1 MSTKLLNLA
10 VEAKNFG
17 PLRVIKGVHFDV
29 RSGEIVSL
37 VGPSGCGKSTLL
49 RIVAGLD
56 GDYSGKVFVNGDKPR
71 LHSRDVGFIFQE
83 PRLLPWLKVADNVGF
98 DLGRGGGKHPRVH
111 ELLAEVGLA
120 DFADAFPKE
129 LSGGMA
135 QRAAIARG
143 LFTQPALLLLDEP
156 FSAVDAFTRM
166 RLQELLLSIAARHA
180 TTLLLV
186 THDVN
191 EAVYLS
197 DRVLVFSSNPGRI
210 SGEITV
216 DVARDRDRRDP
227 RLARLE
233 GEVLTLLNGGEAR
246 FRDYLDIS
254 EELASK
260 APVREPIQL
269 NTFSFAI

>member
-83 PRLLPWLKVADNVGF
+83 PRLLPWLTVADNVGF

-120 DFADAFPKE
+120 DFSNAFPKE

-216 DVARDRDRRDP
+216 DVARNRDRRDP

>member
-1 MSTKLLNLA
+1 MSETLIDLA
-10 VEAKNFG
+10 VEAKDFATH
-17 PLRVIKGVHFDV
+17 RVIDHVSIDV
-29 RSGEIVSL
+29 RRGEAVSL

-56 GDYSGKVFVNGDKPR
+56 TEYSGKVLVNGAKPR

-83 PRLLPWLKVADNVGF
+83 PRLLPWLSVADNVGF
-98 DLGRGGGKHPRVH
+98 DLGRGGGKHPRVC
-111 ELLAEVGLA
+111 ELLGEVGLA
-120 DFADAFPKE
+120 DFANAYPKQ

-143 LFTQPALLLLDEP
+143 LFTQPLLLLLDEP

-166 RLQELLLSIAARHA
+166 RLQELLLSIAARHG

-197 DRVLVFSSNPGRI
+197 DRVLVLSSNPGRI
-210 SGEITV
+210 SGGITV
-216 DVARDRDRRDP
+216 NIPRPRDRRDP
-227 RLARLE
+227 RLVKCE
-233 GEVLTLLNGGEAR
+233 SDVLTLLNDGESR
-246 FRDYLDIS
+246 FLDYLDIGA
-254 EELASK
+254 EVAST
-260 APVREPIQL
+260 PRPLEPINL
-269 NTFSFAI
+269 ATFAFAL

>member
-1 MSTKLLNLA
+1 MSTNLLNLA
-10 VEAKNFG
+10 VKAKSFG
-17 PLRVIKGVHFDV
+17 PLRVIDRVDFDV
-29 RSGEIVSL
+29 RRGEIVSL

-56 GDYSGKVFVNGDKPR
+56 ADYTGAVQVKGQKPQ

-83 PRLLPWLKVADNVGF
+83 SRLLPWLTVGDNVGF
-98 DLGRGGGKHPRVH
+98 DLGRGGGRHPRVK
-111 ELLAEVGLA
+111 ELLAEVGLS
-120 DFADAFPKE
+120 DFADAYPKQ

-166 RLQELLLSIAARHA
+166 RLQELLLAVAARHA
-180 TTLLLV
+180 TTLLMV

-210 SGEITV
+210 SGEVMV
-216 DVARDRDRRDP
+216 DIARDRDRRDP

-233 GEVLTLLNGGEAR
+233 SEVLTLLNGGEAR
-246 FRDYLDIS
+246 FRNFLDIS
-254 EELASK
+254 EELVSMTSS
-260 APVREPIQL
+260 RENIRL

>member
-1 MSTKLLNLA
+1 MSKKLLDLA
-10 VEAKNFG
+10 VDAKFFG
-17 PLRVIKGVHFDV
+17 ALRVIDRVQFAV
-29 RSGEIVSL
+29 RPGEIVSL

-56 GDYSGKVFVNGDKPR
+56 ADYTGEVLINGAKPQ

-83 PRLLPWLKVADNVGF
+83 PRLLPWLTVADNVGF
-98 DLGRGGGKHPRVH
+98 DLGRGGGKHPHVH

-120 DFADAFPKE
+120 DFAQAYPKQ

-135 QRAAIARG
+135 QRVAIARG

-197 DRVLVFSSNPGRI
+197 DRVVVFSSNPGRI
-210 SGEITV
+210 RGEIAV
-216 DVARDRDRRDP
+216 NIARERDRRDP

-233 GEVLTLLNGGEAR
+233 GEVLTLLNGGEDR
-246 FRDYLDIS
+246 FRNFLDIS
-254 EELASK
+254 EEIASK
-260 APVREPIQL
+260 PPQRAPIEL
-269 NTFSFAI
+269 KTFSFAI

>member
-1 MSTKLLNLA
+1 MSKKLLDLA
-10 VEAKNFG
+10 VDAKNFG
-17 PLRVIKGVHFDV
+17 HLRVIDHVHFEV
-29 RSGEIVSL
+29 RAGEIVSL

-56 GDYSGKVFVNGDKPR
+56 GAYTGKVLVNGDKPQ

-83 PRLLPWLKVADNVGF
+83 PRLLPWLSVADNVGF

-120 DFADAFPKE
+120 DFADAYPKQ

-210 SGEITV
+210 SGEIAV
-216 DVARDRDRRDP
+216 DVPRDRDRRDP
-227 RLARLE
+227 SLVRLE

>member
-1 MSTKLLNLA
+1 MSETLLDLA
-10 VEAKNFG
+10 VDAKDFG
-17 PLRVIKGVHFDV
+17 ALRVIDHV
-29 RSGEIVSL
+29 RFEVRRGELVSL

-49 RIVAGLD
+49 RIIAGLD
-56 GDYSGKVFVNGDKPR
+56 TQYSGKVLVDGKEPR

-83 PRLLPWLKVADNVGF
+83 PRLLPWLTVAENVGF
-98 DLGRGGGKHPRVH
+98 DLGRGGGKHPRAR
-111 ELLAEVGLA
+111 ELLLEVGLA
-120 DFADAFPKE
+120 DFAEAYPKQ

-143 LFTQPALLLLDEP
+143 LFTRPSLLLLDEP

-166 RLQELLLSIAARHA
+166 RLQELLLSIAARHG

-197 DRVLVFSSNPGRI
+197 DRVLVFANTPGRI

-216 DVARDRDRRDP
+216 NIPRARDRRDP
-227 RLARLE
+227 RLARRE
-233 GEVLTLLNGGEAR
+233 SEVLTLLNGGEAR
-246 FRDYLDIS
+246 FLDYLDIS
-254 EELASK
+254 EEIASI
-260 APVREPIQL
+260 PHPPEPIHL
-269 NTFSFAI
+269 NRFAFAV

>member
-1 MSTKLLNLA
+1 
-10 VEAKNFG
+10 
-17 PLRVIKGVHFDV
+17 
-29 RSGEIVSL
+29 
-37 VGPSGCGKSTLL
+37 
-49 RIVAGLD
+49 
-56 GDYSGKVFVNGDKPR
+56 

-83 PRLLPWLKVADNVGF
+83 PRLLPWLTVADNVGF
-98 DLGRGGGKHPRVH
+98 DLGRGGGKHPRVQ
-111 ELLAEVGLA
+111 ELLTEVGLS
-120 DFADAFPKE
+120 DFANAYPKQ

-143 LFTQPALLLLDEP
+143 LFSQPALLLLDEP

-166 RLQELLLSIAARHA
+166 RLQELLLSIAQRHG

-191 EAVYLS
+191 ESVYLS

-210 SGEITV
+210 SGEVTV
-216 DVARDRDRRDP
+216 DVPRVRDRRHL

-233 GEVLTLLNGGEAR
+233 SEVLTLLNGGEAR
-246 FRDYLDIS
+246 FRNFLDIS

-260 APVREPIQL
+260 EPQRAPIEL
-269 NTFSFAI
+269 KTFSFAI